1 MRLRFFYLFISLSI
15 LFNACQEKKEQI
27 TTPWGTTLG
36 EDSAS
41 NSPTHTMD
49 DIVRNGEL
57 IMLTMSGPE
66 SYYDYRGKGM
76 GTQYLL
82 CERFAKQLGVAIRVE
97 VCKDTTEMIEKL
109 KNGDADL
116 IAYMLPQNNKNLI
129 YCGVEDNKNNTRWA
143 VNSANKSL
151 ADALDEW
158 YNPKLLAEVKKE
170 EQYIFSSQSV
180 KRHVY
185 APILNRSGGV
195 ISHYDK
201 YFQMYAPLARW
212 DWRLMAAQCYQESAF
227 DPQARSWAGAA
238 GLMQIMPG
246 TAKHI
251 GLPLAQIH
259 EPEPNIAAAARYIRE
274 LNGHFT
280 DIADHNER
288 INFVLA
294 SYNGGQRHI
303 RDAMALARKH
313 GMNPHRWADVSHF
326 VLRLSS
332 PQYYNDPIVKYGYM
346 RGSETVDYVTRIRN
360 RWQQYGG
367 VASGGITTS
376 FGNIMPQ
383 RATKKHRYKIE
394 SKKTEDGV

>member
-1 MRLRFFYLFISLSI
+1 MRLFFYYYIFLVCLFFYS
-15 LFNACQEKKEQI
+15 CKEKKEQI
-27 TTPWGTTLG
+27 TTPWGTILG
-36 EDSAS
+36 EDSTS
-41 NSPTHTMD
+41 ITSTHTMN

-66 SYYDYRGKGM
+66 NYYDYRGKGM

-82 CERFAKQLGVAIRVE
+82 CERFARQLGVAIRVE

-109 KNGDADL
+109 RNGDADI
-116 IAYMLPQNNKNLI
+116 IAYQLPKNNKELI
-129 YCGVEDNKNNTRWA
+129 YCGVEDNKDKTQWA
-143 VNSANKSL
+143 VSNTNASL
-151 ADALDEW
+151 ADALNDW
-158 YNPKLLAEVKKE
+158 YNPRMLIDVKRE

-180 KRHVY
+180 KRHIY

-259 EPEPNIAAAARYIRE
+259 EPGPNIAAAARYIRE
-274 LNGHFT
+274 LDGYFT
-280 DIADHNER
+280 DISNHNER

-303 RDAMALARKH
+303 RDAMNLTRKH

-332 PQYYNDPIVKYGYM
+332 PQYYNDPLVKYGYM
-346 RGSETVDYVTRIRN
+346 RGSETVDYVARIRN
-360 RWQQYGG
+360 RWIQYGG
-367 VASGGITTS
+367 VAPGGITTS

-383 RATKKHRYKIE
+383 RATKKHRYKI
-394 SKKTEDGV
+394 

>member
-1 MRLRFFYLFISLSI
+1 MRLFFYYYIFLVCLFFYS
-15 LFNACQEKKEQI
+15 CKEKKEQI

-36 EDSAS
+36 EDSTS
-41 NSPTHTMD
+41 ITSTHTMN

-66 SYYDYRGKGM
+66 NYYDYRGKGM

-82 CERFAKQLGVAIRVE
+82 CERFARQLGVAIRVE

-109 KNGDADL
+109 RNGDADI
-116 IAYMLPQNNKNLI
+116 IAYQLPQNNKELI
-129 YCGVEDNKNNTRWA
+129 YCGVKDNKDKTQWA
-143 VNSANKSL
+143 VSNTNASL
-151 ADALDEW
+151 ADALNDW
-158 YNPKLLAEVKKE
+158 YNPRMLIDVKRE

-180 KRHVY
+180 KRHIY

-259 EPEPNIAAAARYIRE
+259 EPGPNIAAAARYIRE
-274 LNGHFT
+274 LDGYFT
-280 DIADHNER
+280 DISDHNER

-303 RDAMALARKH
+303 RDAMNLTRKH

-326 VLRLSS
+326 VQRLSS
-332 PQYYNDPIVKYGYM
+332 PQYYNDPLVKYGYM
-346 RGSETVDYVTRIRN
+346 RGSETVDYVARIRN
-360 RWQQYGG
+360 RWIQYGG
-367 VASGGITTS
+367 VAPGGITTS

-383 RATKKHRYKIE
+383 RATKKHRYKI
-394 SKKTEDGV
+394 

>member
-1 MRLRFFYLFISLSI
+1 MRLFFYYYIFLVCLFFYS
-15 LFNACQEKKEQI
+15 CKEKKEQI

-36 EDSAS
+36 EDSTS
-41 NSPTHTMD
+41 ITSTHTMN

-66 SYYDYRGKGM
+66 NYYDYRGKGM

-82 CERFAKQLGVAIRVE
+82 CERFARQLGVAIRVE

-109 KNGDADL
+109 RNGDADI
-116 IAYMLPQNNKNLI
+116 IAYQLPKNNKELI
-129 YCGVEDNKNNTRWA
+129 YCGVEDNKDKTQWA
-143 VNSANKSL
+143 VSNTNASL
-151 ADALDEW
+151 ADALNDW
-158 YNPKLLAEVKKE
+158 YNPRMLIDVKRE

-180 KRHVY
+180 KRHIY

-259 EPEPNIAAAARYIRE
+259 EPGPNIAAAARYIRE
-274 LNGHFT
+274 LDGYFT
-280 DIADHNER
+280 DISNHNER

-303 RDAMALARKH
+303 RDAMNLTRKH

-332 PQYYNDPIVKYGYM
+332 PQYYNDPLVKYGYM
-346 RGSETVDYVTRIRN
+346 RGSETVDYVARIRN
-360 RWQQYGG
+360 RWIQYGG
-367 VASGGITTS
+367 VAPGGITTS

-383 RATKKHRYKIE
+383 RATKKHRYKI
-394 SKKTEDGV
+394 